1 MTAVSVGRERP
12 SRAAPVRRDRP
23 GAIWAA
29 PATVFFIA
37 LGVLPIFGVVYL
49 SLTSWNGLG
58 SPQWVGL
65 DNWRALTADQ
75 DVVQGIKITAL
86 LTGVSWLLQTPLSLL
101 IGVWAAGPQRNRAV
115 LSTLFFLPLLLS
127 LAAIALMWLALFEPN
142 FGVAGQLGKYV
153 GVPDGNFLGHPT
165 RALYCAAFVIAWQWI
180 PFHTLIYQA
189 GARQIPE
196 VLYEAANLDGAGR
209 VRQFFAIT
217 LPQLRNTVIAS
228 SVLMIVGSLT
238 FFESIFLL
246 TGGGPGN
253 ATQVLPLKMYQDA
266 FISFNMGYASAI
278 AVILVLVGTILS
290 VVIIRATGFHRMSSE
305 REGL

>member
-1 MTAVSVGRERP
+1 MTTISAGRER
-12 SRAAPVRRDRP
+12 SARIASVRRDRP
-23 GAIWAA
+23 GALWAA
-29 PATVFFIA
+29 PATVFFLA

-49 SLTSWNGLG
+49 SFTTWNGLG
-58 SPQWVGL
+58 SPQWTGL
-65 DNWRALTADQ
+65 ANWRTLRSDAD
-75 DVVQGIKITAL
+75 VLQGIKITAL
-86 LTGVSWLLQTPLSLL
+86 LTVVSWLLQTPLSML

-153 GVPDGNFLGHPT
+153 GVPDGNFLGHET
-165 RALYCAAFVIAWQWI
+165 RALYSAAFVIAWQWI

-189 GARQIPE
+189 GARQIPDA
-196 VLYEAANLDGAGR
+196 LYEAANIDGAGR
-209 VRQFFAIT
+209 VRQFFSIT

-238 FFESIFLL
+238 FFESVFLL

-253 ATQVLPLKMYQDA
+253 ATAVLPLKMYQDA
-266 FISFNMGYASAI
+266 FVSFNMGYASAI
-278 AVILVLVGTILS
+278 AVILVVVGTILS
-290 VVIIRATGFHRMSSE
+290 ILIVRATGYHKMSSE